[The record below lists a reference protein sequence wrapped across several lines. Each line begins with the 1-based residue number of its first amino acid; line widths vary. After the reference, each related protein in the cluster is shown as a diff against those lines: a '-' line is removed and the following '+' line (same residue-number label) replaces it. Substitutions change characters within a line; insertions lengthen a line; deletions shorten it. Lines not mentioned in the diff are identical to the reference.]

1 LTLAK
6 VLPRARP
13 DTRSNYFNLIVWSG
27 LVCLQ
32 PITREILVDTA
43 EYRQGNQKV
52 LANGRKVMPKLPD
65 AIDIVTAA
73 RTRCRAFLSADRDL
87 KLPPGIAIF
96 EPNETG
102 LSRLMRELQ

>member
-1 LTLAK
+1 M
-6 VLPRARP
+6 V
-13 DTRSNYFNLIVWSG
+13 Y
-27 LVCLQ
+27 LQ

-65 AIDIVTAA
+65 AIHIVTAA

-87 KLPPGIAIF
+87 KLPPGIAMF
-96 EPNETG
+96 AGTNAST
-102 LSRLMRELQ
+102 SHKARLRKAVTSSSVVRPG